1 MLLLSSCNGMF
12 EGIYD
17 EAPMETEDAYGFVT
31 PSSTVEAGTLVVD
44 ASSYTNWVYVN
55 FHTLKVETK
64 SVTEEAPAAWDI
76 ALHRYDAKTN
86 GGAAV
91 ETSSIDFSSLATEQI
106 TNYVADTWTTEQIA
120 IDMSTMMDGYLTYT
134 ESDYNTELSKWLDV
148 DTSNM
153 PPTYTLSN
161 KVYVVRLSDGT
172 RAAVKLDNYMDA
184 AGIKGVLT
192 IRYIYPI

>member
-1 MLLLSSCNGMF
+1 
-12 EGIYD
+12 
-17 EAPMETEDAYGFVT
+17 
-31 PSSTVEAGTLVVD
+31 
-44 ASSYTNWVYVN
+44 
-55 FHTLKVETK
+55 
-64 SVTEEAPAAWDI
+64 
-76 ALHRYDAKTN
+76 
-86 GGAAV
+86 
-91 ETSSIDFSSLATEQI
+91 
-106 TNYVADTWTTEQIA
+106 
-120 IDMSTMMDGYLTYT
+120 MMDGYLTYT

-192 IRYIYPI
+192 SRYIYPI

>member
-1 MLLLSSCNGMF
+1 M
-12 EGIYD
+12 
-17 EAPMETEDAYGFVT
+17 
-31 PSSTVEAGTLVVD
+31 
-44 ASSYTNWVYVN
+44 
-55 FHTLKVETK
+55 KVETRD
-64 SVTEEAPAAWDI
+64 VNEEAPASWDI

-91 ETSSIDFSSLATEQI
+91 ETTYSDFQALAADGLTG
-106 TNYVADTWTTEQIA
+106 YVADTWTTEQIA

-134 ESDYNTELSKWLDV
+134 ESDYNEELSKWLDV

-161 KVYVVRLSDGT
+161 KIYVVQLEDGT
-172 RAAVKLDNYMDA
+172 RAALKLDNYMDA

-192 IRYIYPI
+192 IRYIYPL

>member
-1 MLLLSSCNGMF
+1 MF

>member
-1 MLLLSSCNGMF
+1 MF

-17 EAPMETEDAYGFVT
+17 EAPKGVEDAFGFVT
-31 PSSTVEAGTLVVD
+31 PSTAVEAGTLVVD

-55 FHTLKVETK
+55 FHNMKVETRD
-64 SVTEEAPAAWDI
+64 VNEEAPASWDI

-91 ETSSIDFSSLATEQI
+91 ETTYSDFQALAADGLTG
-106 TNYVADTWTTEQIA
+106 YVADTWTTEQIA

-134 ESDYNTELSKWLDV
+134 ESDYNEELSKWLDV

-161 KVYVVRLSDGT
+161 KIYVVQLEDGT
-172 RAAVKLDNYMDA
+172 RAALKLDNYMDA

-192 IRYIYPI
+192 IRYIYPL